1 MLRMP
6 PAMLPLIALLA
17 LLALLPAGAAVA
29 GPAVEQEATGP
40 ETVELPAGT
49 VLRLLASGAALPVL
63 TLDATSTAK
72 VLDRHGDW
80 VRVRWGETAGWV
92 DLSAAP
98 APDAAG
104 PPAGAGGP
112 RSATEPGAGT
122 GPPDRELTR
131 ARELLGDRARL
142 VPLPGFDLWTDV
154 EDPPLLEPLDRLA
167 REVLQL
173 YPRRYGLSLPPVPTT
188 VQLASEG
195 PAARPAAP
203 LGTLVLFADGAAFDT
218 FTAAT
223 GGAGGA
229 FTGRTAGSV
238 AALTAAGRGR
248 RELYRLLVHEMVHLL
263 NRAAFAAPPP
273 VWLEEGLAGD
283 LELVPVADDG
293 GLLDVPLGREALRLA
308 GGGRP
313 YGPLIAV
320 DRLRLEAE
328 RGRLET
334 PADLAVLDRAAW
346 DASPRRAEIYALAAL
361 WVRFFLAGEGAGGE
375 ARATAFRA
383 ALAAAARGA
392 GDAVPALDAAA
403 EREFRLWLHE
413 LGREITAAADRR
425 RRRR

>member
-1 MLRMP
+1 MRSARALLLLLPVLLAAAAPAP
-6 PAMLPLIALLA
+6 PA
-17 LLALLPAGAAVA
+17 
-29 GPAVEQEATGP
+29 GPEAI

-49 VLRLLASGAALPVL
+49 VLRLLASGAAPPVL
-63 TLDATSTAK
+63 TLDAISAAT

-80 VRVRWGETAGWV
+80 VRVRWGETAGWA

-112 RSATEPGAGT
+112 RFATEPGADS

-131 ARELLGDRARL
+131 ARELLGDGARL

-154 EDPPLLEPLDRLA
+154 EEPPLLEPLDRLA

-173 YPRRYGLSLPPVPTT
+173 YPRRYGLALPPVPTT
-188 VQLASEG
+188 VQPASEA
-195 PAARPAAP
+195 PAARQAAP
-203 LGTLVLFADGAAFDT
+203 LGTLVLFADGAAFDA

-229 FTGRTAGSV
+229 FTGRTAGHI

-263 NRAAFAAPPP
+263 NRAAFLAPPP

-283 LELVPVADDG
+283 LELVPVGDDG
-293 GLLDVPLGREALRLA
+293 GLLDVRLGREALRLA
-308 GGGRP
+308 GGGRA

-334 PADLAVLDRAAW
+334 PADLAVLDRTAW
-346 DASPRRAEIYALAAL
+346 DASPRRTEIYALAAL
-361 WVRFFLAGEGAGGE
+361 WVRFFLGGEGAGGE

-383 ALAAAARGA
+383 ALATAARGA
-392 GDAVPALDAAA
+392 GDGVPALDHSA
-403 EREFRLWLHE
+403 ERDFRLWLHE
-413 LGREITAAADRR
+413 LGREITLAGDRR